1 MRQIKFHTTGR
12 PADVAECVDVPDPV
26 LTADDQLL
34 VRVDA
39 FPINPADLLLFRG
52 IYPRN
57 PANGDALGNEATGVV
72 EAVGAAV
79 RGIAPGDRVI
89 SLRTDNWR
97 ELLLL

>member
-1 MRQIKFHTTGR
+1 MRQIKFDTTGR
-12 PADVAECVDVPDPV
+12 PANVAECLDVPDPTF
-26 LTADDQLL
+26 TADDQIL
-34 VRVDA
+34 VRVGT

-79 RGIAPGDRVI
+79 RPATGSSRSARIIGA
-89 SLRTDNWR
+89 NCCC
-97 ELLLL
+97 